1 MAAEVT
7 FYGSYLSGPTYK
19 VGLMLRLCGVA
30 YDYRH
35 VDLAKGAQKTPEF
48 LAINR
53 YGQVPAIVHQGQ
65 GFCQSNSILTY
76 LSETFG
82 KYGAAGALRWRAHEW
97 LQWEADKL
105 MPGIARTR
113 FFTKFVKAEP
123 AVAENFR
130 KSAEGALN
138 QLNGLLGASDFALG
152 ASPSL
157 VDVALYA
164 TVWQTEDG
172 KIDISGLANI
182 LAWKK
187 RVEALPGFGM
197 PRDVLFKEDHD
208 A

>member
-1 MAAEVT
+1 MQLARCNNIADLRRMAKQRLPAPM
-7 FYGSYLSGPTYK
+7 FHYIDGGSDDEWSLRRNTTAFDDYELLPNYLRDISAIDTGTTLL
-19 VGLMLRLCGVA
+19 G
-30 YDYRH
+30 
-35 VDLAKGAQKTPEF
+35 QKISWPVF
-48 LAINR
+48 LAPTGMSR
-53 YGQVPAIVHQGQ
+53 LFH
-65 GFCQSNSILTY
+65 
-76 LSETFG
+76 
-82 KYGAAGALRWRAHEW
+82 HE
-97 LQWEADKL
+97 
-105 MPGIARTR
+105 
-113 FFTKFVKAEP
+113 AEP